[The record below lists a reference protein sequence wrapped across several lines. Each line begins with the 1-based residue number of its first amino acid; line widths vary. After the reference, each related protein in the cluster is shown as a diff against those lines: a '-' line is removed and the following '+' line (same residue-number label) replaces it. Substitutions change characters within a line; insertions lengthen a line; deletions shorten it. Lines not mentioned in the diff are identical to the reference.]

1 MATGVEESE
10 RFIVG
15 EHQSVRVGVG
25 HAVYG

>member
-15 EHQSVRVGVG
+15 EHQSVRVSVG
-25 HAVYG
+25 HAAYG